1 MHQDFIPSTLST
13 MLCNLDCMALF
24 CNLRLQIYEA
34 FPNAT
39 CYIHNW
45 HPSQPVL
52 EEESRDTAVAEAFTA
67 LNLVETAGRDSIHQ
81 PEFRARFT
89 SWSTNKPSTL
99 EPDLQNF
106 PPL

>member
-1 MHQDFIPSTLST
+1 MHQDFINITSTWST
-13 MLCNLDCMALF
+13 MHRNLDCMALF

-39 CYIHNW
+39 CYW

-52 EEESRDTAVAEAFTA
+52 EEESRDTAEAQAFTA

-81 PEFRARFT
+81 PEFRAFFT

-99 EPDLQNF
+99 EPDLQNS